1 MLHLN
6 MKLNGYLLH
15 VHIQYFI
22 YLKKIYICFN
32 KLTTDN
38 LYYIP
43 VSSARRWTETCH
55 FTTRLQTIASPRM
68 LRKISTSLQ
77 KMSLD
82 SIVSISI
89 VVKMPP
95 SSLQTEGTCP
105 RNMRN
110 RPEKSFIKL
119 LNFLMFCLLRLFSSP
134 SNLPLDT
141 V

>member
-1 MLHLN
+1 

-22 YLKKIYICFN
+22 YLKKKICFN

-55 FTTRLQTIASPRM
+55 FTTRLQTIASPRT

-77 KMSLD
+77 KMSLG

-119 LNFLMFCLLRLFSSP
+119 LNFLLCQAMFCLLRLFSSH